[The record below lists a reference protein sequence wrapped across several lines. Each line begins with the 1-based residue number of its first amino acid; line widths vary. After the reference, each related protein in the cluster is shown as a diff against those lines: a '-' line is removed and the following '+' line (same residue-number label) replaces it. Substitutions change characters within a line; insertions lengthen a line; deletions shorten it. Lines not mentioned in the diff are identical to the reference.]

1 MPIMSEVSPPPLEEK
16 KINGEDIFASLFKTS
31 ASGTGEE
38 ELLRIGAGFSRQ
50 ITGRQIK
57 KLCLLA
63 MVARRCNESTR
74 INLENFIDR
83 YMELKQ
89 YNQSKEYVMRMFDSI
104 ALRKYINSDAMKIN
118 VTRGN

>member
-1 MPIMSEVSPPPLEEK
+1 MVEEIKPQIIEEK
-16 KINGEDIFASLFKTS
+16 KVTAEDIFSGLFKTS

-50 ITGRQIK
+50 ITGGQIR
-57 KLCLLA
+57 KLCLLH
-63 MVARRCNESTR
+63 MVCAYCNDKTK
-74 INLENFIDR
+74 ITIENFIDR

-118 VTRGN
+118 VQRGN